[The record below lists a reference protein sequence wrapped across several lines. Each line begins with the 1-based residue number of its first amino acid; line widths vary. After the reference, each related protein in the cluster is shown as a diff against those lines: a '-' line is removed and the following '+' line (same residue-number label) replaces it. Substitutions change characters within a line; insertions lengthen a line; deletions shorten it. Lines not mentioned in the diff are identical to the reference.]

1 MNLEVNQ
8 RNLPLFE
15 ALASKTRIQM
25 IELLKHE
32 QLNVKEMAGRLGIS
46 SAIVTKHVSQL
57 EEAGILATEVTAG
70 KRGNQK
76 ICRLN
81 MDQATLI
88 FRDAPASAESAEQP
102 YNHYTSSIPIGQYS
116 AYSVRPTCGLASETK
131 LIGMRDDP
139 RYFAEPEH
147 VLAQHI
153 WFASGFVEYRIPNYL
168 TGRKPVGSLRISL
181 EICSEAP
188 GYDENWLSDIV
199 FSIGGVTLCTW
210 TSPGDFGV
218 TKGKLTP
225 GWWEAYNTQYGLL
238 KTLLVTDDGTYMD
251 GVKLSD
257 VTVKELPITA
267 GEEILLRIESPENAV
282 HAGGVSLFGKRFGN
296 YEQDI
301 VVTISC

>member
-8 RNLPLFE
+8 SNLPLFE
-15 ALASKTRIQM
+15 ALASKTRIHM

-32 QLNVKEMAGRLGIS
+32 QLNVKEMAERLGIS

-57 EEAGILATEVTAG
+57 EEAGILVTEIKAG

-76 ICRLN
+76 VCRLRI
-81 MDQATLI
+81 DQATLL
-88 FRDAPASAESAEQP
+88 FRNIPGASEAIEQP
-102 YNHYTSSIPIGQYS
+102 YNHFTSSIPIGQYS
-116 AYSVRPTCGLASETK
+116 AYQVKPSCGLTSETK

-147 VLAQHI
+147 VNAQHL

-168 TGRKPVGSLRISL
+168 TGRKPVSSLRISL

-188 GYDENWLSDIV
+188 GYDEDWLSDIT
-199 FSIGGVTLCTW
+199 FSIGGVKLCTW
-210 TSPGDFGV
+210 TSPGDFGS

-225 GWWEAYNTQYGLL
+225 HWWEAFNTQHGLL
-238 KTLLVTDDGTYMD
+238 KTLHVTDIGTYMD
-251 GVKLSD
+251 GIKLSD
-257 VTVKELPITA
+257 VTIQALPITA
-267 GEEILLRIESPENAV
+267 GEELLLRIESSEDAV
-282 HAGGVSLFGKRFGN
+282 HPGGVSLFGKRFGN

-301 VVTISC
+301 NVTISC